1 MNPTEAPLHV
11 PVEIRLQGER
21 AQASRWFRLATAISP
36 ERVRLRSPLPA
47 DLCGA
52 RVEVRLRL
60 PPLPGP
66 GPGPGP
72 ADPDEPRPVLALRA
86 VVADSRDEDQDEADE
101 PRPRRLVL
109 PAPTEIER
117 AAITRYVERRL
128 A

>member
-11 PVEIRLQGER
+11 PVEIRLQGEQAA
-21 AQASRWFRLATAISP
+21 AQAPRWFRLATAISP

-52 RVEVRLRL
+52 RVEIRLRL

-66 GPGPGP
+66 
-72 ADPDEPRPVLALRA
+72 ADPDAPRPVLALRA
-86 VVADSRDEDQDEADE
+86 IVVDSRDEDQDEADE
-101 PRPRRLVL
+101 PRPRRLDL
-109 PAPTEIER
+109 PAPGEADR

>member
-21 AQASRWFRLATAISP
+21 AQAPRWFRLATAISP

-66 GPGPGP
+66 GA

-101 PRPRRLVL
+101 PRPRRLDL
-109 PAPTEIER
+109 PAPTETER